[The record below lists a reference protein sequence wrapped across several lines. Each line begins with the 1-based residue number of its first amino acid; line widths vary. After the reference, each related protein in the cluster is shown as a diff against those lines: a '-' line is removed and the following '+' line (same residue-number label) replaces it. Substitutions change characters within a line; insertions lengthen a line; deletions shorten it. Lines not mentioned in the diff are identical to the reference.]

1 MSSIRELDEREFE
14 FRDSTEEVLD
24 YWHTLRVTN
33 THSDKTR
40 AHGLNYFSNND
51 KNREEFI
58 EEGSEDLEVV
68 EGTVENWLDEFEEE
82 GLLERRQVDEQEM
95 YETTLEGRVMEEGL
109 NMYAGWIAENHPV
122 TEQEMK
128 RAALNGIFDEWNMKT
143 DAEELNPD
151 EYIDQW
157 EGTDK
162 LHENVA
168 NSVNVSNSYA
178 EAIQVMNELEGDRME
193 ILGLFL
199 HRPEEE
205 AMQVVEDGNYC
216 IKTGQGAKTYIK
228 RMMEEREIVEKTE
241 ERYELNDKGKKAIE
255 TLKFQSQM
263 LEYGRQADEIGQFV
277 NNLKK
282 SNLVKNMQIT

>member
-1 MSSIRELDEREFE
+1 MELSYFKAQ
-14 FRDSTEEVLD
+14 EVP
-24 YWHTLRVTN
+24 N
-33 THSDKTR
+33 THSDTTR
-40 AHGLNYFSNND
+40 AHCLTYFSNND
-51 KNREEFI
+51 KTRAEFI

-95 YETTLEGRVMEEGL
+95 FETTLEGRVIEEGL

-122 TEQEMK
+122 TEQELK
-128 RAALNGIFDEWNMKT
+128 RAALNGIFDEWNMRT
-143 DAEELNPD
+143 DAEQLNPD
-151 EYIDQW
+151 DYIEQW

-162 LHENVA
+162 LHENVV

-178 EAIQVMNELEGDRME
+178 EAIQVMNDLEGDRME

-205 AMQVVEDGNYC
+205 AMQAVEDGNYC

-228 RMMEEREIVEKTE
+228 RMVEEREIVEQTDE
-241 ERYELNDKGKKAIE
+241 GYQLNDKGKKAIE

-263 LEYGRQADEIGQFV
+263 LEYGRQADNIGHFV
-277 NNLKK
+277 NNLK
-282 SNLVKNMQIT
+282 NTDLVKEYQDNFREA